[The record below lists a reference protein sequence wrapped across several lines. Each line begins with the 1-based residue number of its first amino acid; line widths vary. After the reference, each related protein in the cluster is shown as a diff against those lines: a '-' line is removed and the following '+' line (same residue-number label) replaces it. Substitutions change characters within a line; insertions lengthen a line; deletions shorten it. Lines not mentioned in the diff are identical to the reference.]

1 MAAGTVVSRLTG
13 FLRDM
18 VIAGAIGTAILADT
32 YNVAN
37 TIPNILYILLV
48 AGALNPV
55 LIPQLTRA
63 MSTNKDGGLSYT
75 NRMTT
80 STMLVLLVV
89 PVVAA
94 VPPPCI
100 SQ

>member
-1 MAAGTVVSRLTG
+1 MSASVARSTTSMAAGTVVSRLTG

-18 VIAGAIGTAILADT
+18 VIAGAIGTEIFADT

-48 AGALNPV
+48 GGALNAV

-63 MSTNKDGGLSYT
+63 MSSNKDGGQAYT
-75 NRMTT
+75 NRMLT
-80 STMLVLLVV
+80 STMLVDRKSVV
-89 PVVAA
+89 
-94 VPPPCI
+94 
-100 SQ
+100 